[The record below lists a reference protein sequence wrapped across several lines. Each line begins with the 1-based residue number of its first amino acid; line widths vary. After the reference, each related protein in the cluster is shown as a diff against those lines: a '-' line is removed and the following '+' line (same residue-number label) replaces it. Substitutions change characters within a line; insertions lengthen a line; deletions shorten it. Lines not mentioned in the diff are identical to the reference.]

1 MSVADLN
8 QQFLT
13 NVSNKKQQ
21 RFQENNDLISSGT
34 KKLNELALRNT
45 TKQET
50 PVIQEEIKEPQVD
63 MEKQRLAAVDRAI
76 GTMEKEDYSQINPV
90 EVTPVEIE
98 RMSPISET
106 KPLERTPEETQQVE
120 QATLQTPNSV
130 VESQNGQ
137 SVFTNSKE
145 NGYKFNAPKNSLVG
159 ECAWYAEQITRMP
172 DGSSWTIGS
181 TIDDKKNQFANHVK
195 NGNAFYAGQGTAQAG
210 NSIVFNGGQ
219 YGHVAVIEEI
229 KDGKARLNE
238 SNYGND
244 KTVKTT
250 RWVSLSDPSIIGFL
264 KTIPA

>member
-21 RFQENNDLISSGT
+21 RFQENNDLIASGT

-106 KPLERTPEETQQVE
+106 KPLERTPEKLNKLNKLHYK
-120 QATLQTPNSV
+120 LQIVLQRART
-130 VESQNGQ
+130 
-137 SVFTNSKE
+137 
-145 NGYKFNAPKNSLVG
+145 
-159 ECAWYAEQITRMP
+159 
-172 DGSSWTIGS
+172 D
-181 TIDDKKNQFANHVK
+181 NQFLL
-195 NGNAFYAGQGTAQAG
+195 TAKKM
-210 NSIVFNGGQ
+210 
-219 YGHVAVIEEI
+219 VISSMLQ
-229 KDGKARLNE
+229 K
-238 SNYGND
+238 
-244 KTVKTT
+244 
-250 RWVSLSDPSIIGFL
+250 
-264 KTIPA
+264 